1 MKPTLALLGV
11 ATLSL
16 SASPA
21 FADNEFGVG
30 VRAGTLGGGIEATW
44 QPLRYLDVR
53 LGVNYFAFE
62 ESGSLSG
69 INYDGTLNLE
79 SVYTTVSYHFP
90 NSPIRVTAGIYGNG
104 NEYNLVSDD
113 SPFIDIAGTVYS
125 RAQAGTLRSTTSFE
139 DVAPY
144 AGIGFDFSV
153 FRRLGLNVDIGLL
166 WQGDAQVT
174 LTADGS
180 LSNNSGFQSSLEEER
195 REIEAEMAD
204 FKVWPVVSL
213 GFHYNF

>member
-1 MKPTLALLGV
+1 MKSTLGWIAVTTLAC
-11 ATLSL
+11 A
-16 SASPA
+16 ASPA
-21 FADNEFGVG
+21 FADNEFGIG
-30 VRAGTLGGGIEATW
+30 VRASTLGGGIEGSW

-53 LGVNYFAFE
+53 LGVNYFSFE

-90 NSPIRVTAGIYGNG
+90 MSPIRVTAGIYGNG

-113 SPFIDIAGTVYS
+113 SAFIDIGGTVYS

-139 DVAPY
+139 DVSPY

-166 WQGDAQVT
+166 WQGDPQVT
-174 LTADGS
+174 LTADGTA
-180 LSNNSGFQSSLEEER
+180 SNNAGFRNSLEIER
-195 REIEAEMAD
+195 REIEDEVSE
-204 FKVWPVVSL
+204 FKAWPVISL
-213 GFHYNF
+213 GFYYNF